1 MTMPSCP
8 NFILL
13 LPVLSLL
20 TGQIHCQGEEEKIK
34 LEVTHVPSVCTQ
46 KSKRGDLVNAHYDGY
61 LAKDLSKFYCRPAL
75 EEEMGPC
82 EVAQVASMGGTSQI
96 SDLTVCT
103 ALCQITDL
111 TCSAAAFTVP
121 ALSRLC
127 EATSLPAGPG
137 SAAILDPGLEQ
148 GGSRSEKDGH
158 PKWFVLGVGQV
169 IKGLDMALMDMCPGE
184 KRKVTI
190 PPSLGYGDKGYEKI
204 PPDATLI
211 FEIEL
216 LGISKGP
223 RSVEAFHQI
232 DLNDDQFLSK
242 DEISHYLTEEFRK
255 DGKKRDPSVHGRIL
269 TDIFQKNDHD
279 SDGLISAREYNV
291 YKHDELYFIQYKDVL
306 LKKKASIFS

>member
-8 NFILL
+8 NVILL

-61 LAKDLSKFYCRPAL
+61 LAKDLSKFYC
-75 EEEMGPC
+75 
-82 EVAQVASMGGTSQI
+82 
-96 SDLTVCT
+96 
-103 ALCQITDL
+103 
-111 TCSAAAFTVP
+111 
-121 ALSRLC
+121 
-127 EATSLPAGPG
+127 
-137 SAAILDPGLEQ
+137 
-148 GGSRSEKDGH
+148 SRSEKDGH

-291 YKHDELYFIQYKDVL
+291 YKHDEL
-306 LKKKASIFS
+306 

>member
-8 NFILL
+8 KFILL
-13 LPVLSLL
+13 LPVLYLL
-20 TGQIHCQGEEEKIK
+20 TGQIHCEGEEEKIK

-61 LAKDLSKFYCRPAL
+61 LAKDLSKFYC
-75 EEEMGPC
+75 
-82 EVAQVASMGGTSQI
+82 
-96 SDLTVCT
+96 
-103 ALCQITDL
+103 
-111 TCSAAAFTVP
+111 
-121 ALSRLC
+121 
-127 EATSLPAGPG
+127 
-137 SAAILDPGLEQ
+137 
-148 GGSRSEKDGH
+148 SRSEKDGH

-169 IKGLDMALMDMCPGE
+169 IKGLDMAMLDMCPGE

-190 PPSLGYGDKGYEKI
+190 PPSLAYGDKGYEKI

-216 LGISKGP
+216 LAISKGP
-223 RSVEAFHQI
+223 RSAEAFHHI

-242 DEISHYLTEEFRK
+242 DEISHYLTEEFKK

-291 YKHDELYFIQYKDVL
+291 YNHDEL
-306 LKKKASIFS
+306 